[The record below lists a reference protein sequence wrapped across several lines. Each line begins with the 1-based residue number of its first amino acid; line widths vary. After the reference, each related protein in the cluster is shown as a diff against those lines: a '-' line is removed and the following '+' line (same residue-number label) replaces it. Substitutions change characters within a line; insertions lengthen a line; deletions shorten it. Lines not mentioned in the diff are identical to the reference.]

1 MFTCYSRNF
10 RAIGCNTSISEKVK
24 VIVQFCT
31 IGPGLE
37 LQTLFLA
44 HQLKHSDI
52 PNNVKT
58 NILDLFWH
66 FSIKVISECFNC
78 KHRDS
83 WHTKWTTTNNCNI
96 ARGKKEDIPKSYELA
111 LLNDKVTDVT
121 TTELFCP
128 NINYWLRNIF
138 LVHHHFFPS
147 FSIFSISFRF
157 VLFLYSDALLLV
169 WNYEFWIWPDIR
181 HSKLKFSS
189 SLPNFSQSYRPL
201 KFCILSLQKS
211 RQTYYYTFTPPTL
224 FAFIIH
230 HLGTIL
236 PRSYNSS
243 VPNLHASNLIFP
255 FAHP

>member
-1 MFTCYSRNF
+1 MIYGFLCFSLKE
-10 RAIGCNTSISEKVK
+10 RAWDDFFEEHFVFDSN
-24 VIVQFCT
+24 
-31 IGPGLE
+31 
-37 LQTLFLA
+37 
-44 HQLKHSDI
+44 LKGAS
-52 PNNVKT
+52 
-58 NILDLFWH
+58 NILEFPQ
-66 FSIKVISECFNC
+66 
-78 KHRDS
+78 
-83 WHTKWTTTNNCNI
+83 CNSLKILLQNTWNWNIPLI
-96 ARGKKEDIPKSYELA
+96 AFL
-111 LLNDKVTDVT
+111 
-121 TTELFCP
+121 
-128 NINYWLRNIF
+128 YWLRNIF

-157 VLFLYSDALLLV
+157 VLFLYSDAQLLV
-169 WNYEFWIWPDIR
+169 RNYEFWIWPDIR

-243 VPNLHASNLIFP
+243 VPNFHASILYFLSRTLKWNFYS
-255 FAHP
+255 FTSF